1 MAIPDYQT
9 LMKPLLEV
17 ISDGNPHP
25 MSEVVEALAKRF
37 GLTPEEL
44 AETISRGTQ
53 PLFYNR
59 VGWARTFLKK
69 AGLLVSPK
77 RGFVQI
83 KDRGRQVLQENV
95 EKIDNDYL
103 MRFEEF
109 RNFIEASKAILKA
122 KAGDD
127 GAAVSSEKT
136 PQEAL
141 EVAYFEL
148 RSALISEIQESIK
161 ELPPSAFER
170 LVVDVLVK
178 MGYGGRDGQSQ
189 VVGRS
194 GDEGI
199 DGVIRQDPLGIDTI
213 YIQAKQWAGPVGRP
227 ELQKFV
233 GALQAK
239 SAKKG
244 VFITSSDFT
253 NEAKDYA
260 ARTGLILIDGKRL
273 SELMFE
279 YGLGVS
285 PVKSYEVKRID
296 SDYFAELKGAA

>member
-25 MSEVVEALAKRF
+25 MGGVVEALAKRF

-44 AETISRGTQ
+44 AEKIPSGTQ

-59 VGWARTFLKK
+59 VGWARTYLKK
-69 AGLLVSPK
+69 AGLLDSPQ

-83 KDRGRQVLQENV
+83 TESGKQVLQQGV
-95 EKIDNDYL
+95 EKIDNDFL
-103 MRFEEF
+103 MQFEEF
-109 RNFIEASKAILKA
+109 KKFREASKASPKA
-122 KAGDD
+122 KGGD
-127 GAAVSSEKT
+127 GAAISPET

-141 EVAYFEL
+141 EAAYFEL
-148 RSALISEIQESIK
+148 RSALISEIQETIRA
-161 ELPPSAFER
+161 LPPRAFER

-178 MGYGGRDGQSQ
+178 MGYGGPDEQSQ
-189 VVGRS
+189 VIGRS

-273 SELMFE
+273 AELMFE

-285 PVKSYEVKRID
+285 SVKSYEVKRID
-296 SDYFAELKGAA
+296 SDYFAELKGSL